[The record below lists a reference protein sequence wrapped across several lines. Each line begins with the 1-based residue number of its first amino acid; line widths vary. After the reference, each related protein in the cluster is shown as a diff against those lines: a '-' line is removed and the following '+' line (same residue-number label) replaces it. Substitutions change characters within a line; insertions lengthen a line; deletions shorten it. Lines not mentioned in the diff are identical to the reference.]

1 MEFFDRIRSMPIQR
15 QIVLV
20 AGIVAIV
27 GFVLGSVYFVFLHQ
41 PDSVLF
47 ANLRPMDAA
56 TIVGELDKRKAAY
69 HLAKG
74 GTTILV
80 PANQVDATRLSILS
94 QDLPLKGAVG
104 FELFN
109 KSDIGLTEFAQKI
122 NYQRAL
128 QGELARTI
136 MALDA
141 VDTAR
146 VHLSLPE
153 PTIFRDD
160 RRAPKASIAITLKPD
175 KSLASG
181 AVLGIQRLVAAAVS
195 DLDIANVVVVDG
207 EGQIISSDMPSEGSD
222 AESPTQRAAEIYYTS
237 KIREALGAAYPG
249 HDLTV
254 KVAATSAFG
263 VHVAPGEAGEP
274 SEIATASADPF
285 SGWTPEFR
293 TFRLRVDIVSAAAP
307 NATVQQTLRAAVADA
322 IGANPALGDTITV
335 TSPEFVMAGAPED
348 APVSSVPEETHGR
361 PAASSSTAAIVPYQI
376 SWGSFWIGVLLLSAL
391 GIAFSGSKLFK
402 LSRPARKLTEAERR
416 DFANRFQALLDRG
429 EGDATHHF

>member
-1 MEFFDRIRSMPIQR
+1 MPLQR
-15 QIVLV
+15 QILLV
-20 AGIVAIV
+20 VGSLVIA
-27 GFVLGSVYFVFLHQ
+27 GFVLGAVYFVFLRQ

-47 ANLRPMDAA
+47 ANLRPQDAA
-56 TIVGELDKRKAAY
+56 TIVAELDKKKVPY
-69 HLAKG
+69 HLADG
-74 GTTILV
+74 GATILI
-80 PANQVDATRLSILS
+80 AKDKVDATRLDILS

-153 PTIFRDD
+153 QTIFRDD
-160 RRAPKASIAITLKPD
+160 KLPPKASIALTLKPG
-175 KSLASG
+175 KNLSSG

-195 DLDIANVVVVDG
+195 ELDVADVVVVDG
-207 EGQIISSDMPSEGSD
+207 EGQVISSDRPSD
-222 AESPTQRAAEIYYTS
+222 ASTSESPTQHAAEIYYTS
-237 KIREALGAAYPG
+237 KVREALSTAYPG

-254 KVAATSAFG
+254 KVTATSAYG
-263 VHVAPGEAGEP
+263 VQVAPGQSGEP
-274 SEIATASADPF
+274 SEVSTTSDDPF

-307 NATVQQTLRAAVADA
+307 DAEVQKNIRTAVADA
-322 IGANPALGDTITV
+322 IGANPALGDAISI
-335 TSPEFVMAGAPED
+335 TSPDVVMTESSANGAENAD
-348 APVSSVPEETHGR
+348 TGDVQPVVPAR
-361 PAASSSTAAIVPYQI
+361 PTAVSGAMSPKPFWIAIVVI
-376 SWGSFWIGVLLLSAL
+376 AMIVILLIGTRLLRAV
-391 GIAFSGSKLFK
+391 
-402 LSRPARKLTEAERR
+402 RPVRKLTEAERQ
-416 DFANRFQALLDRG
+416 DFANRFQALLERG
-429 EGDATHHF
+429 EGDAANRF